1 MSHLKLLIVGGF
13 LASGKTTAIYGATKQ
28 LKAKGYKVGVL
39 TNDQG
44 KQQVDTGF
52 IRSNGIPNEEVSG
65 SCFCCNFNALATGI
79 QNLLETNQPNLI
91 FAESVGSC
99 TDLAA
104 TIINPLLTL
113 KKGKYDIVLSVFADI
128 RLLVAFLQE
137 EQPVFNESV
146 GYIFQKQ
153 LDEADIII
161 ANKTDLLSAEELSRA
176 KSVISAA
183 YPDKSVLYQNSL
195 SEDGIQNWLAAC
207 EDYRNSDLRQALNID
222 YDKYGA
228 GEAELAWLDEEVGII
243 NKDKNAVKT
252 ALLLAN
258 TINNKIKTRN
268 YPIGH
273 LKFLLD
279 NGQYQT
285 KISFSSFDDI
295 ANRDQYNMEESERV
309 VLLIN
314 ARVQTT
320 PKELQE
326 IVTNAIIET
335 ENATAGKITEHIV
348 SAFKPGYP
356 RPTYRIIV

>member
-1 MSHLKLLIVGGF
+1 MSHLKLRIVGGF
-13 LASGKTTAIYGATKQ
+13 LASGKTTAIFGATQQ
-28 LKAKGYKVGVL
+28 LNAKGYKVGVL

-65 SCFCCNFNALATGI
+65 SCFCCNFNAMETGI
-79 QNLLETNQPNLI
+79 QNLLEVNQPDVI

-113 KKGKYDIVLSVFADI
+113 KKDKYDIVLSVFADI
-128 RLLVAFLQE
+128 RLLVAFLKD

-153 LDEADIII
+153 LDEADIIV
-161 ANKTDLLSAEELSRA
+161 ANKADLLSVEELSRA

-183 YPDKSVLYQNSL
+183 YPDKTVLYQNSL
-195 SEDGIQNWLAAC
+195 SADGIQNWLVVC
-207 EDYRNSDLRQALNID
+207 EDYHNSDLRPALNID

-243 NKDKNAVKT
+243 TQDKNTVKT

-258 TINNKIKTRN
+258 TIYNKIKICN

-279 NGQYQT
+279 NGKHQT
-285 KISFSSFDDI
+285 KVSFSSFHDT
-295 ANRDQYNMEESERV
+295 AYRDQYNIEESERV

-326 IVTNAIIET
+326 IVSNAIIET
-335 ENATAGKITEHIV
+335 ENASGGKITEYIV
-348 SAFKPGYP
+348 SAFQPGYP
-356 RPTYRIIV
+356 RPTYRVIA